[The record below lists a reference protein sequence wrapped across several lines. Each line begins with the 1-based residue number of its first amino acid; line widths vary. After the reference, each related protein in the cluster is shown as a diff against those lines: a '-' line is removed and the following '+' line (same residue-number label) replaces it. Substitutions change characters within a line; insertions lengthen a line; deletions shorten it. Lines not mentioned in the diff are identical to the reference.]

1 MSDIFNTP
9 AEQKFI
15 DSYEYKKRNVFAAK
29 IYLMQ
34 NSTFPAFS
42 KGQK

>member
-15 DSYEYKKRNVFAAK
+15 DSYEYKKRNVFCR
-29 IYLMQ
+29 Q
-34 NSTFPAFS
+34 NLLDAE
-42 KGQK
+42 